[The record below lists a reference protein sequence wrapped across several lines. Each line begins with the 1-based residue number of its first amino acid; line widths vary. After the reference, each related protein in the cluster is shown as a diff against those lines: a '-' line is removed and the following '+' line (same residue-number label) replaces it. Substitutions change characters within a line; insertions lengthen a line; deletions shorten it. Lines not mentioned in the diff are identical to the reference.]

1 MTAGQKSEC
10 EGESETKQN
19 ESVHSRMVL
28 RSLCEGGL
36 SLSFCFVVHR
46 GIEPHLYA
54 AYYQL
59 FAEVLFQQVSNFTPL
74 CLHLLYKVNYYFD
87 WQ

>member
-36 SLSFCFVVHR
+36 SLSFCLVVHR
-46 GIEPHLYA
+46 GIELFFQYA
-54 AYYQL
+54 YNQL
-59 FAEVLFQQVSNFTPL
+59 NTEV
-74 CLHLLYKVNYYFD
+74 
-87 WQ
+87 